1 MRRELCA
8 AALAVAFVVAAA
20 RAQESP
26 EADVAKQGLAD
37 ATAVFSAIA
46 GSSERTIPRAVLEKA
61 EAIAVFPYAAPQPR
75 RRGQGPNTRRLAAAL
90 GIRARGVLSVRR
102 EKGDW
107 SAPAF
112 VTIAGGPSPAADIVL
127 VAVSRQGVDD
137 LLATHFP
144 LASARVQAATLGSPT
159 ASADVGPQSALLVYP
174 RPRGSAP
181 VPKLAASAVQP
192 DEALSHR
199 FYGKTLTSA
208 QAVALPDVPAAA
220 AAWRAA
226 LEKHTRR

>member
-1 MRRELCA
+1 MKRQFCA
-8 AALAVAFVVAAA
+8 VALAAVFVAAAA

-26 EADVAKQGLAD
+26 DTDAAKHGIAE

-61 EAIAVFPYAAPQPR
+61 EAIAVFPYTAPRPG

-90 GIRARGVLSVRR
+90 GIRARGVLSVRG
-102 EKGDW
+102 EKGGW

-112 VTIAGGPSPAADIVL
+112 VTLVGGTAPAADIVL

-137 LLATHFP
+137 LLSTRFP
-144 LASARVQAATLGSPT
+144 LASPRVQTATLGAP
-159 ASADVGPQSALLVYP
+159 AVSADIGAESALLVYT

-181 VPKLAASAVQP
+181 VPTLAASAVQP
-192 DEALSHR
+192 DQDLTHH

-208 QAVALPDVPAAA
+208 QAVAVTEPASPA

-226 LEKHTRR
+226 LEKHARP